1 MSYCVLICMEDG
13 WEKVWF
19 IFICWVFCFF
29 FVYPCIEILKHWFVK
44 IFFNQ
49 IKLVT
54 WNLKL
59 HKRSMLSFPT
69 PSLILLVY
77 WVIWWFWRFIY
88 NLSVS
93 YMVLLFKSVYG
104 FGGKVRFK
112 VRLCRLNFLFDRACS
127 VLSVCGAI
135 CLCFVKGKIEF
146 CRVFIL
152 EYPCI
157 EILIGVERR

>member
-1 MSYCVLICMEDG
+1 MKINQWNIWYFALQWSITMSYCVLICMEDG

-93 YMVLLFKSVYG
+93 YMVLLFKFVYC
-104 FGGKVRFK
+104 FGGKM
-112 VRLCRLNFLFDRACS
+112 RLCRLNFLFGRMCS
-127 VLSVCGAI
+127 VLSVCVAI
-135 CLCFVKGKIEF
+135 
-146 CRVFIL
+146 
-152 EYPCI
+152 
-157 EILIGVERR
+157 